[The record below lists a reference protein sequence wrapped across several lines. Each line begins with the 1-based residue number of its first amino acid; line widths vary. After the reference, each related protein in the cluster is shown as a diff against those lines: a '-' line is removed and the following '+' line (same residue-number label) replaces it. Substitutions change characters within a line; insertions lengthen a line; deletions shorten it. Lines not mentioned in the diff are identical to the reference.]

1 MTSNLAVAFNNRA
14 LPKDVLPPPPPVRL
28 PQKHS
33 ACGGRKG
40 KQVVLNYKHEIQ
52 MQQVYLDWKEPK
64 TVLHVQL
71 IGNLK
76 RKNAC

>member
-1 MTSNLAVAFNNRA
+1 MVSKTSISLTATGTLLTSNLAVAFNNRA
-14 LPKDVLPPPPPVRL
+14 LPKDVLFFPPPVRL

-52 MQQVYLDWKEPK
+52 MQQVYLD
-64 TVLHVQL
+64 
-71 IGNLK
+71 
-76 RKNAC
+76 